1 MPITPPAYS
10 ARYSNGHALVIGIDK
25 YTCVSPLDYAVSD
38 AKGIAEVL
46 IAKFNFSSDRVTVL
60 LDQDASKKN
69 IISAYF
75 QLVTNTSP
83 DDRVIVFFAGHGHTI
98 PGRQRDVGFL
108 VPVDG
113 QIGNPGSLIRW
124 DDLTKNSELIPAKH
138 MIFLMDACY
147 GGLAI
152 TRSAPAGSYRFLTD
166 MLRRYGRQVITAG
179 KANEV
184 VADSGGPLPHHSIF
198 TGHLLEALCGKA
210 STPDGILTGS
220 SVMAYVYDRVGK
232 DPQSNQTP
240 HYGFLEG
247 DGDFV
252 FSDLPAAKESPV
264 DSAEALVALPQTS
277 STTGTDSL
285 YELTQTAKSFLSD
298 KRNTIDLHDL
308 AMTEVRRFL
317 EESGDDF
324 FTADREW
331 NVDVFRATVKRYED
345 ISSRLCS
352 LGICLAHWGK
362 DEHLLTLQKTILR
375 MADRLPHMSSQPGPA
390 DFKWYPVILFAYSS
404 GIAAAASDNHE
415 SISSILNTK
424 VQGFWIQNKP
434 VSLAYATIRIIA
446 GFSCWFKKFPG
457 HERFY
462 TPLSEYLL
470 KFLQPKIDDLIFTGR
485 QYEEYFDRF
494 EVMLAIF
501 SSWEMLEDV
510 GQIYGA
516 GRYAYKYK
524 HGSRGDNPLGKVL
537 DEARTMK
544 GSWPILRH
552 GLSNISYEQLEG
564 MAQKIEDAAKNF
576 RG

>member
-1 MPITPPAYS
+1 MNTPSYTPKYAES
-10 ARYSNGHALVIGIDK
+10 HALIIGIDK
-25 YTCVSPLDYAVSD
+25 YTLVSPLDYAVSD
-38 AKGIAEVL
+38 ARGIAEAL
-46 IAKFNFSSDRVTVL
+46 ITKLNFPSALTISL
-60 LDQDASKKN
+60 LNEEATKER
-69 IISAYF
+69 ILAAYF
-75 QLVTNTSP
+75 QLVTNTHP
-83 DDRVIVFFAGHGHTI
+83 DDRVVIFFAGHGHTM

-124 DDLTKNSELIPAKH
+124 DDLTKYSELIPAKH

-152 TRSAPAGSYRFLTD
+152 TRSAPAGNFRFLTD

-184 VADSGGPLPHHSIF
+184 VADSGGPLPQHSLF

-210 STPDGILTGS
+210 NTPDGILTGS

-252 FSDLPAAKESPV
+252 FSDLPAIKEAPV
-264 DSAEALVALPQTS
+264 DSTGEALVVLPQTS
-277 STTGTDSL
+277 STTAADNL
-285 YELTQTAKSFLSD
+285 YGLTQTAKSFLSD

-324 FTADREW
+324 FAADKVW
-331 NVDVFRATVKRYED
+331 DDDVFRATAKRYED

-352 LGICLAHWGK
+352 LGICIAHWGTN
-362 DEHLLTLQKTILR
+362 EHLLTLQKTILR

-390 DFKWYPVILFAYSS
+390 DFKWYPIILFAYSA
-404 GIAAAASDNHE
+404 GIAAIASDNHE

-434 VSLAYATIRIIA
+434 ISLAYATIRLIV
-446 GFSCWFKKFPG
+446 GFSSWFKKFPG

-462 TPLSEYLL
+462 TPTSEYLL

-494 EVMLAIF
+494 EVMLALF

-510 GQIYGA
+510 GQIFGA

-524 HGSRGDNPLGKVL
+524 HGSRDDNPLGKVL
-537 DEARTMK
+537 GEVRTMK
-544 GSWPILRH
+544 GSWPILQH
-552 GLSNISYEQLEG
+552 GLSGISYEQLEE